1 MNGRN
6 RSGRMSRHNGA
17 TTQQAISHRKR
28 IARYDRQRAQ
38 APYRH
43 RLLLPLDT
51 YHRDNYACLSV
62 GGCF

>member
-6 RSGRMSRHNGA
+6 RSRRQSRHNGA
-17 TTQQAISHRKR
+17 TQQTISHRKR
-28 IARYDRQRAQ
+28 FARYDRQRAQ
-38 APYRH
+38 AAYRH
-43 RLLLPLDT
+43 RLLLTPDV

>member
-17 TTQQAISHRKR
+17 TQQAVSVRKR
-28 IARYDRQRAQ
+28 LARYDRTRTST
-38 APYRH
+38 PYIH
-43 RLLLPLDT
+43 RRFLLVDT
-51 YHRDNYACLSV
+51 YHRDNFTCLSV